1 MRDCAACGESN
12 PARARFCLACGQPLE
27 GGAEP
32 APELRRSISVIF
44 ADLVGSTMLG
54 ESLDA
59 EALRYVTGRYFDTMR
74 AAAERHGGTV
84 EKFIGDAVVVLFGVP
99 RVREDDAL
107 RAVRAAADMRA
118 ALSTLND
125 ELQRDVAVA
134 LQIRVGVNTGEVII
148 GERRAGG
155 SAATGDAVNVAA
167 RLEQAADPGQVLIGE
182 GTVRLV
188 RDRVQVEPVEPLRV
202 KGKTEPVV
210 AWRLVDVAASAR
222 PATSPSTDLFVGRDP
237 QLRLLDEAF
246 RRTADERT
254 CQLVTVLGVAGI
266 GKSRLAEEF
275 TATVSAATVL
285 TGRCLSYGQGATY
298 WPLREAALSAVGL
311 TGDEPASSAQA
322 AFAAVLG
329 DGPDAANVV
338 SRLLALVGY
347 TGETSVPEDVP
358 WAMRLFLEGL
368 ARRQPVILV
377 VDDLHWA
384 EPGLLDVL
392 EHTADWSRDS
402 PIMLL
407 GLARPEFY
415 DSRPTWGGGKLNAT
429 ALLLPALDDAAAAS
443 LLGKHDLPGEVQR
456 RIADAAGGNP
466 LFVEQLVA
474 MLVDEGH
481 VALSD
486 GVATWIGGPPAEV
499 RWAMPPSVSALLAAR
514 IDRLDDVE
522 RTILGCAAVIGTVFY
537 AEAIAALTGGPMP
550 EVQRT
555 LALLVRKELLRTAV
569 TDLPRATAYRFL
581 HVLVRDAAYEGLAK
595 ASRATWHE
603 RLADWLSGQY
613 GDVVPDEIVG
623 HHLASAWEYRTQLGP
638 ATAQVR
644 ELAARAARKLAAAGR
659 RLGLSDI
666 AAAASLLQ
674 RAADMLEPGD
684 PDRVDCLLSLAA
696 QRLELGQ
703 IDQALEALR
712 MAADA
717 ADQRQALLAQVL
729 MHGGSM
735 LTADSSA
742 EECEAVVGEAVH
754 RFEEWGDDW
763 GLAEAYLTQGD
774 LAVVRGDL
782 ARGTKL
788 FALALKHGEA
798 AGDAGCVARARSLL
812 GIAMMFGPTPAEEVI
827 ASLDQMVASSGND
840 PRVRAEAEQVTCVM
854 HAMCGRFDQA
864 RVTSSDARQHLGD
877 VGHGLFLANLAQS
890 TGHVEEL
897 ARDLDA
903 AEDEYARSCTDLQAL
918 GESGYLS
925 TVAGLHARLLGRR
938 GKFAQAQ
945 MALELAR
952 RHGSPDDV
960 ATQSLVRQAEGLLAA
975 AAGEAD
981 GARAAVADALARE
994 RGGEAPDAVGEA
1006 RLAAADVERMLG
1018 STLREREHLI
1028 AARALFEAK
1037 GNVVRVRA
1045 VESRLRDLSC
1055 RGLRL
1060 ARRTPPA
1067 APVFAERGPQQ
1078 GRGVASGSWL
1088 RRKRSSPESRCS
1100 RCCRRRNLPSSP
1112 AMRTSGRFLPAP

>member
-32 APELRRSISVIF
+32 VPELRRNISVIF

-125 ELQRDVAVA
+125 ELQRDLAVA
-134 LQIRVGVNTGEVII
+134 LQIRVGVNTGEVIV

-167 RLEQAADPGQVLIGE
+167 RLEQAADPGQVLIGAH
-182 GTVRLV
+182 TFRLV
-188 RDRVQVEPVEPLRV
+188 RGAVNAEPVEPLRL
-202 KGKTEPVV
+202 KGKAEPVA
-210 AWRLVDVAASAR
+210 AWRLVEVAAV
-222 PATSPSTDLFVGRDP
+222 ATPGVNRASDLFVGRDP
-237 QLRLLDEAF
+237 QLRLLDDAF
-246 RRTADERT
+246 RRATGERT

-275 TATVSAATVL
+275 AATVSPATVL
-285 TGRCLSYGQGATY
+285 MGRCLSYGQGATY

-311 TGDEPASSAQA
+311 TGDETLSSAEA

-329 DGPDAANVV
+329 DSPDAGNVV
-338 SRLLALVGY
+338 SRLLALAGY
-347 TGETSVPEDVP
+347 NRETTVPEDVP
-358 WAMRLFLEGL
+358 WAMRLFLERL
-368 ARRQPVILV
+368 ARQQPLILV

-392 EHTADWSRDS
+392 EHIADWSRDS

-415 DSRPTWGGGKLNAT
+415 DSRPAWGGGKLNAT
-429 ALLLPALDDAAAAS
+429 ALLLPTLDDAATAA
-443 LLGKHDLPGEVQR
+443 LLGKHDLPDVVQR
-456 RIADAAGGNP
+456 RIVEAAGGNP
-466 LFVEQLVA
+466 LFIEQLVA

-481 VALSD
+481 VALVD
-486 GVATWIGGPPAEV
+486 GIATWIGGLPGQV

-522 RTILGCAAVIGTVFY
+522 RTILGCAAVVGTVFY
-537 AEAIAALTGGPMP
+537 AEAIAALTGTPMP
-550 EVQRT
+550 EAQRA
-555 LALLVRKELLRTAV
+555 LALLIRKELLRTAV
-569 TDLPRATAYRFL
+569 SDLPRATAYRFL
-581 HVLVRDAAYEGLAK
+581 HVLVRDAAYNGLAK
-595 ASRATWHE
+595 ASRAAWHE
-603 RLADWLSGQY
+603 RLADWFSNQY

-674 RAADMLEPGD
+674 RAADMLEPED
-684 PDRVDCLLSLAA
+684 PYRVECLLSLAE
-696 QRLELGQ
+696 QRMELGE
-703 IDQALEALR
+703 IDHALEVLR

-717 ADQRQALLAQVL
+717 ADPRQALLAHVL
-729 MHGGSM
+729 MRGGNV
-735 LTADSSA
+735 LTADNSA
-742 EECEAVVGEAVH
+742 EECEAVVRGAVH
-754 RFEEWGDDW
+754 RFQEWGDDR
-763 GLAEAYLTQGD
+763 GLAEAYLTQAD
-774 LAVVRGDL
+774 LALIRGHGS
-782 ARGTKL
+782 RGTKL
-788 FALALKHGEA
+788 LALALKHGEA

-812 GIAMMFGPTPAEEVI
+812 GVTMMFGPTPAEEVI
-827 ASLDQMVASSGND
+827 VSLDQMVASSGSD

-864 RVTSSDARQHLGD
+864 RVTGRDARQHLAE

-897 ARDLDA
+897 VGDLDA
-903 AEDEYARSCTDLQAL
+903 AEEEYVRSCADLQAL

-925 TVAGLHARLLGRR
+925 TVAGLHARLLARR
-938 GKFAQAQ
+938 GKLAQART
-945 MALELAR
+945 ALELAR

-960 ATQSLVRQAEGLLAA
+960 ATQSLVWQAEGLLAA
-975 AAGEAD
+975 AAGQAD
-981 GARAAVADALARE
+981 TARAATADAIQRE
-994 RGGEAPDAVGEA
+994 QGEEAPDSVGEA
-1006 RLAAADVERMLG
+1006 RLTAADVERMLG
-1018 STLREREHLI
+1018 NTPREREHLI
-1028 AARALFEAK
+1028 AARGLFEAK
-1037 GNVVRVRA
+1037 GNVVRARTM
-1045 VESRLRDLSC
+1045 ESRLRDPTV
-1055 RGLRL
+1055 RGLR
-1060 ARRTPPA
+1060 RRGI
-1067 APVFAERGPQQ
+1067 RLLG
-1078 GRGVASGSWL
+1078 
-1088 RRKRSSPESRCS
+1088 
-1100 RCCRRRNLPSSP
+1100 
-1112 AMRTSGRFLPAP
+1112 

>member
-27 GGAEP
+27 GGVEP

-59 EALRYVTGRYFDTMR
+59 EALRHVTGRYFDTMR

-118 ALSTLND
+118 ALSTLNE
-125 ELQRDVAVA
+125 ELQRDLAVA
-134 LQIRVGVNTGEVII
+134 LQIRVGVNTGEVIV

-167 RLEQAADPGQVLIGE
+167 RLEQAADPGQVLIGD
-182 GTVRLV
+182 GTFRLV
-188 RDRVQVEPVEPLRV
+188 RDKVQVEPVEPLRL

-210 AWRLVDVAASAR
+210 AWRLVDVAPSAR
-222 PATSPSTDLFVGRDP
+222 PATSPGTHLFVGRDP
-237 QLRLLDEAF
+237 QLRLLDDAF
-246 RRTADERT
+246 RRATGERI

-285 TGRCLSYGQGATY
+285 IGHCLSYGQGATY

-311 TGDEPASSAQA
+311 TGDEPDSSAEA

-329 DGPDAANVV
+329 DSPDAANVA
-338 SRLLALVGY
+338 SRLLALAGY
-347 TGETSVPEDVP
+347 NRETSVPEDVP
-358 WAMRLFLEGL
+358 WAMRLFLEWL

-392 EHTADWSRDS
+392 EHIADWSRDA
-402 PIMLL
+402 PILLL

-429 ALLLPALDDAAAAS
+429 ALLLPMLDQAATAS
-443 LLGKHDLPGEVQR
+443 LLGKHDLPEEVQR

-481 VALSD
+481 VALVD
-486 GVATWIGGPPAEV
+486 GIAMWIGGPPDQV
-499 RWAMPPSVSALLAAR
+499 RWAIPPSVSALLAAR

-537 AEAIAALTGGPMP
+537 AEAIAALTSTPMP
-550 EVQRT
+550 EVQRA
-555 LALLVRKELLRTAV
+555 LALLVRRELLRSAV

-595 ASRATWHE
+595 ASRAAWHE
-603 RLADWLSGQY
+603 RVADWLSDQY

-638 ATAQVR
+638 ATAQVD
-644 ELAARAARKLAAAGR
+644 ELAARAARKLAAAAQ

-684 PDRVDCLLSLAA
+684 PDRVDCLLSLAT
-696 QRLELGQ
+696 QRLELGE
-703 IDQALEALR
+703 IDHALEALR
-712 MAADA
+712 TAADA
-717 ADQRQALLAQVL
+717 ADPRQALRAQVL
-729 MHGGSM
+729 MRGGNV

-742 EECEAVVGEAVH
+742 EEWEAVVREAAQ
-754 RFEEWGDDW
+754 RFQEWGDDA
-763 GLAEAYLTQGD
+763 GLAEAYHTQADLALCQGD
-774 LAVVRGDL
+774 F
-782 ARGTKL
+782 ARGTEL
-788 FALALKHGEA
+788 VALALTHGEA

-812 GIAMMFGPTPAEEVI
+812 GVALMFGPTPAEEVI

-854 HAMCGRFDQA
+854 HAMCGRSDQA

-897 ARDLDA
+897 GGDLDT
-903 AEDEYARSCTDLQAL
+903 AEDEYARSCADLQAL
-918 GESGYLS
+918 GDSAYLS
-925 TVAGLHARLLGRR
+925 TVAGLHARLLARR
-938 GKFAQAQ
+938 GKLASARA
-945 MALELAR
+945 ALDLAR
-952 RHGSPDDV
+952 RHGSSDDV
-960 ATQSLVRQAEGLLAA
+960 TTQSLMGQAEGLLAA

-981 GARAAVADALARE
+981 RARAAVADALTRE
-994 RGGEAPDAVGEA
+994 RGDEVPDFVGEA
-1006 RLAAADVERMLG
+1006 RLTAADIERMLG
-1018 STLREREHLI
+1018 NTLREREHLI
-1028 AARALFEAK
+1028 AARAWFEAK

-1045 VESRLRDLSC
+1045 VESRLRDLTC
-1055 RGLRL
+1055 QGLRFVWNPPPGLL
-1060 ARRTPPA
+1060 ARRTRPA
-1067 APVFAERGPQQ
+1067 AALVFAERGPQQ
-1078 GRGVASGSWL
+1078 GRRGG
-1088 RRKRSSPESRCS
+1088 
-1100 RCCRRRNLPSSP
+1100 
-1112 AMRTSGRFLPAP
+1112 